1 MSNNN
6 LNNCKKAIESLNMV
20 NDIKIT
26 IGKNPKQATRLT
38 FKNGKDISVS
48 AVTTV
53 NQFIDVIQSNINGHD
68 NSIAVSKYNNCNA
81 DDELKELT
89 MWLERMAT
97 YAKKCC
103 YDYVNNSLTDIITWT
118 IEDWGFSQEQ
128 IKKYYTTWDSENEI
142 GMKKATKKMMLFC
155 NNRYTPYT
163 TLQNTIKQW
172 LSNHEMYEHT
182 DEQLNMI
189 INKYV
194 SMVEG

>member
-6 LNNCKKAIESLNMV
+6 LNNCKKALEATKT
-20 NDIKIT
+20 DAKII
-26 IGKNPKQATRLT
+26 IGKNPKQACRLI
-38 FKNGKDISVS
+38 FSNGRNISVS

-53 NQFIDVIQSNINGHD
+53 SQFIDLINANINGHD

-103 YDYVNNSLTDIITWT
+103 YDYANESLTNIIAWT
-118 IEDWGFSQEQ
+118 IEDWGFTTEQ
-128 IKKYYTTWDSENEI
+128 IKKYYTTWNSEEGWN
-142 GMKKATKKMMLFC
+142 ANKKMMLFC

-182 DEQLNMI
+182 DEQIKMI
-189 INKYV
+189 IDKYA